1 MKKISDLIECDFD
14 IEVSGITDDSRYVK
28 KGYVFVATKGFF
40 VDHFDYI
47 ESAIENGCSFVVAD
61 RDIKVD
67 FPHIVVDKDIS
78 SVYRTMCQKFYDVD
92 FNKLRMIG
100 ITGTDGKTS
109 TTTIVKKIIGDCAY
123 MGTNGLEIFD
133 QLYHTGNTTPVISE
147 LYGNIKKIIDHGCSN
162 LAMEVSSESLLHD
175 RVKDFNYDIVGI
187 TNITGDH
194 LNIHKTFDNY
204 VECKK
209 KILELVKDDGYVVL
223 NGDDDILK
231 QIECP
236 NMWKFGF
243 GENNDYIINKVDYND
258 KNTIIEVVHDSES
271 FKIVSPYKARY
282 NVYNVVMAF
291 IICRLFGLEDSKI
304 IESIKKLDPIK
315 GRTEVLDFGQNYDII
330 LDYAHT
336 VNGIKNILDSFQN
349 YENIITVTGSA
360 GGREREKRAVIGSY
374 VMEHSDI
381 AIFTMDDPRY
391 ENVDDIIDQMVG
403 DAKDYVRIVDRK
415 EAIHYALSIASPG
428 SLVLILGKGRDE
440 YMAIEDK
447 KPYYCDY
454 DVIRDYFEKSE

>member
-209 KILELVKDDGYVVL
+209 KLLELVKDDGYVVL

-415 EAIHYALSIASPG
+415 EAIHYALNIASPG

-454 DVIRDYFEKSE
+454 DVIRDYFEISE